1 MTALNFVVLH
11 RAARA
16 TFLQRY
22 LKILNNL
29 LPILGRYLPS
39 KALLCRG
46 KMLLPFLKHTQI
58 TKCPIL
64 TQFSFSAFG
73 YPLFH
78 KWGDKVTAM
87 LCQAAQLSFPM
98 YSYGTLL
105 TRRIKTPPDES
116 H

>member
-1 MTALNFVVLH
+1 MTPLNFVVLH
-11 RAARA
+11 RAAPD
-16 TFLQRY
+16 TFLQGY
-22 LKILNNL
+22 LKILNN

-64 TQFSFSAFG
+64 RQFFFTAFG

-98 YSYGTLL
+98 YRIRTLL